1 MLFSVIFIFS
11 RCGLGGK
18 CTKALDS
25 LAFVRRFGLVG
36 IVICLFC
43 HPFEGGH
50 LIRGHLK
57 SFDTFLAIHRH
68 SHLACQQFPCGGGPG
83 HSRWTETAWSC
94 LRRWPCSGSG
104 SRTESRAHDSPTPA
118 TVESRSHYL
127 QKGIKTYEI
136 DRIAYKHKC
145 PESPK
150 FTVIPQNTLTPAAP
164 SHRGTPTKHSLP
176 CTLVTYEWLL
186 KK

>member
-127 QKGIKTYEI
+127 QKGIKNVRDLSNRVQTQMS
-136 DRIAYKHKC
+136 RIHQIYSDTPKYLNSS
-145 PESPK
+145 SP
-150 FTVIPQNTLTPAAP
+150 
-164 SHRGTPTKHSLP
+164 
-176 CTLVTYEWLL
+176 VT
-186 KK
+186 